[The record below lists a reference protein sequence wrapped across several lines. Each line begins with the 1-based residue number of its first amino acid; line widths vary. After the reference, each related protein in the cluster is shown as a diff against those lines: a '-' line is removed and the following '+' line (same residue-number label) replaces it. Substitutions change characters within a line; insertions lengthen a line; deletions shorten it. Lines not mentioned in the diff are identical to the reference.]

1 MDPEILEDPVTYPSD
16 EVLSNGTSY
25 AYLPDEITR
34 YVEELF
40 MQVRNG

>member
-16 EVLSNGTSY
+16 EVLTNGTSFS
-25 AYLPDEITR
+25 YLPQEITR

-40 MQVRNG
+40 MKVRNG